1 METNKDRLAPFKP
14 THPGEILKE
23 ELKERGIKQKDFATL
38 IGMQASHLNAFIK
51 GKRNLNENLAIK
63 LEEHLGIPYTVWMD
77 LHSGYIYESKTFKS
91 PKNQQTIILYSIHA
105 AICDIARKLS
115 LKGMPQ
121 TDIAE
126 VTGLPPEEIQS
137 L

>member
-1 METNKDRLAPFKP
+1 METNNRLIPFKP

-23 ELKERGIKQKDFATL
+23 ELLERGIKQKDFADQ

-51 GKRNLNENLAIK
+51 GKRNMNEDLAIK
-63 LEEHLGIPYTVWMD
+63 LEEHLDIPYNVWMN
-77 LHSGYIYESKTFKS
+77 LHTGYIYECKTHEKR
-91 PKNQQTIILYSIHA
+91 KNTEPITLNNIEKVITE
-105 AICDIARKLS
+105 IARKL
-115 LKGMPQ
+115 LTKGMPQ

-126 VTGLPPEEIQS
+126 VTGLTPEEIQS